1 MKKLILVL
9 IFFCSFLGS
18 FAQSNSVLWFRTTE
32 FAWMYMNEY
41 GSWSGWSD
49 WEKSNMKVKIDLNRD
64 QVIIYSSEIQIYNVI
79 EQVEAPYDPK
89 GQQVKFRIIDQ
100 EEDYGYL
107 RLRVEN
113 SGNCQIYI
121 DFADLRWV
129 YNVVKVQ

>member
-1 MKKLILVL
+1 MKRILLILTV
-9 IFFCSFLGS
+9 IFSFLGLS
-18 FAQSNSVLWFRTTE
+18 AQSNSILWFKTTE
-32 FAWMYMNEY
+32 FAWKFQNEY
-41 GSWSGWSD
+41 GVWSDWSD

-64 QVIIYSSEIQIYNVI
+64 QVIVYSPDIQIYNVL

-89 GQQVKFRIIDQ
+89 GQQIKFRIIDQ

-129 YNVVKVQ
+129 YNVIRIQ